1 MLLAAALRRALPLA
15 PLRLM
20 LLRSDKARRG
30 SSSYGA
36 AGVAMVRRGRHPRG
50 GGVMWHRSLHRDVP
64 WRDVTYDG
72 VM

>member
-30 SSSYGA
+30 SSAYGA
-36 AGVAMVRRGRHPRG
+36 AGVAMVRHGRHPCG
-50 GGVMWHRSLHRDVP
+50 GGVLWRRSLHRDVP